1 MKVNVESIHIPPP
14 RQFGRSLVNRQ
25 CIQEAQLLV
34 TDESSSPFFTWQ
46 RRHLVFPTWQRDYEA
61 VYGETDK
68 TALFKKVEIAE
79 TAMLIRRDLLT
90 CSVDN
95 RAEWQAL
102 EASLAELHVLKKE
115 RLNF

>member
-1 MKVNVESIHIPPP
+1 MYRRP
-14 RQFGRSLVNRQ
+14 
-25 CIQEAQLLV
+25 QLLV

-46 RRHLVFPTWQRDYEA
+46 RHHLVFPTWQRDYEA
-61 VYGETDK
+61 VCGETDK

-79 TAMLIRRDLLT
+79 TAMLIRRDVLT

-102 EASLAELHVLKKE
+102 ELGLAELHVLKKE

>member
-1 MKVNVESIHIPPP
+1 MCRRP
-14 RQFGRSLVNRQ
+14 
-25 CIQEAQLLV
+25 QLLV

-46 RRHLVFPTWQRDYEA
+46 RHHLVFPTWQRDYEA
-61 VYGETDK
+61 VWGEADK
-68 TALFKKVEIAE
+68 AALFKKVEAAE
-79 TAMLIRRDLLT
+79 TVMLIRRDLLT

-95 RAEWQAL
+95 RTEWQAL